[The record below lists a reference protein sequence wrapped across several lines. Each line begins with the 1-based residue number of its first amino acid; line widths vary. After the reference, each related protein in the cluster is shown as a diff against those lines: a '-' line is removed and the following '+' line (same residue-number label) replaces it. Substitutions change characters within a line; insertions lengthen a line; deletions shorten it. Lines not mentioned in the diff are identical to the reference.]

1 MYICI
6 NRNNIN
12 VYSTCINRGT
22 DKQMYFHILFGR
34 HNAAG
39 CYGAASP
46 PPLVAMALPHLP
58 PGCYG
63 AASPLTMRLTV
74 RYTSPA
80 ALARRHRYSPASS
93 GASWNISRLPS
104 GWIRCEGEGGDEGVR
119 GGG

>member
-22 DKQMYFHILFGR
+22 DKHMYFRILFWR

-46 PPLVAMALPHLP
+46 PPWLLWRCLTSPLVAMALPHLSQEGKDSAVP
-58 PGCYG
+58 DPCQHGLG
-63 AASPLTMRLTV
+63 VATPIAGDDDTAHSLDSQIL
-74 RYTSPA
+74 
-80 ALARRHRYSPASS
+80 S
-93 GASWNISRLPS
+93 G
-104 GWIRCEGEGGDEGVR
+104 
-119 GGG
+119 